1 MLEMEVRKELT
12 EVGFAASNKEE
23 VIKLLSDK
31 MNRMGYIEKGF
42 EEAVLAREREYP
54 TGLPTNIPV
63 ALCHVEAEYV
73 NQTAL
78 AVATLKKPVEFHNM
92 GDPKM
97 VLPVEIVF
105 LLTIVDPK
113 KQVVYLRKM
122 MELFKDDTLLKIK
135 DADSK
140 EELVSILY
148 NYFLKAEERKIDGEK
163 KVQ

>member
-1 MLEMEVRKELT
+1 
-12 EVGFAASNKEE
+12 
-23 VIKLLSDK
+23 
-31 MNRMGYIEKGF
+31 
-42 EEAVLAREREYP
+42 
-54 TGLPTNIPV
+54 
-63 ALCHVEAEYV
+63 
-73 NQTAL
+73 
-78 AVATLKKPVEFHNM
+78 M